1 MTCRPCWDTHI
12 LTYQQTDRQ
21 THRHTYIN
29 QYKHLVIPIHG
40 CICVTYPPFGGG
52 GGGEPGGA
60 GSYIYIYPKFV
71 SDSCSEYFSRF
82 WWRYWDFSEP
92 LVESPTSNKC
102 RSAIPEVLNSQ
113 SLFSEL
119 VGHTI
124 WQPTLAP
131 TSSSST
137 SLWPSLV
144 RRFLGLHLCLE
155 EEGSNWSRR
164 LDFWG

>member
-1 MTCRPCWDTHI
+1 MNDLFLDVFRCLRYNCYNGCPPGNLRKITQSSCKANQPKKSSKTSDNITC
-12 LTYQQTDRQ
+12 
-21 THRHTYIN
+21 
-29 QYKHLVIPIHG
+29 V
-40 CICVTYPPFGGG
+40 
-52 GGGEPGGA
+52 
-60 GSYIYIYPKFV
+60 YIYILYYIYISKIHI
-71 SDSCSEYFSRF
+71 RF
-82 WWRYWDFSEP
+82 LFRIFQP
-92 LVESPTSNKC
+92 FLVEILGFFRTPGGESYLLPC

-164 LDFWG
+164 LDFYK

>member
-1 MTCRPCWDTHI
+1 MRI
-12 LTYQQTDRQ
+12 
-21 THRHTYIN
+21 
-29 QYKHLVIPIHG
+29 
-40 CICVTYPPFGGG
+40 
-52 GGGEPGGA
+52 
-60 GSYIYIYPKFV
+60 YIYIYPKSV

-164 LDFWG
+164 LDFYKWRFHWFWGWKWKNWKIMMIMMMNELDGLWINDYG